1 MAAEGHS
8 DTMVSDM
15 EVCMKQTCVAEI
27 LYAEIIAPI
36 DIHQCLMNFSGDQRV
51 DMSDAFCKSTCR
63 I

>member
-1 MAAEGHS
+1 
-8 DTMVSDM
+8 MVSDM
-15 EVCMKQTCVAEI
+15 EECMKQTCVAEI